1 MNMANPG
8 QLGVA
13 LGRATT
19 IASISQKT
27 YGPSNVRKQP
37 TYIELYYNSHSKPLA
52 QDCSCCQ
59 AQKQQTG
66 EQWTAESQTNVAAT
80 SQNNYDTSCSD
91 SELVDEQMTEDIGA
105 LDPVQR
111 NPHISL
117 PCLFVIVAGQ
127 TTQAVPH
134 AVHFLNRSK
143 GEHRY
148 VPPSQATLHG
158 HFEWISFCFDR

>member
-19 IASISQKT
+19 IASISLNT

-37 TYIELYYNSHSKPLA
+37 TYIELYYSSHSKPLA

-66 EQWTAESQTNVAAT
+66 EQWTAESQTNLAAG

-91 SELVDEQMTEDIGA
+91 YEPVDELLTEDIAA
-105 LDPVQR
+105 LDQTALNNLEQLGSNYV
-111 NPHISL
+111 NHSHI
-117 PCLFVIVAGQ
+117 
-127 TTQAVPH
+127 
-134 AVHFLNRSK
+134 
-143 GEHRY
+143 
-148 VPPSQATLHG
+148 
-158 HFEWISFCFDR
+158 